1 MLKKIGLGTSALVL
15 SLGLAACSDDTEL
28 VQLEDKTVVETNERK
43 NVETYEL
50 DKIAHELVELTV
62 EQKGDTFYLNVLNKS
77 NVELHVF
84 PQDVYINDTM
94 GEVTVSDY
102 VVKADKRLPA
112 RMSFFET
119 EDDLFSDVYADLQTG
134 DVVGFTVSVSDE
146 EFTLNESI
154 EIEFTVK

>member
-15 SLGLAACSDDTEL
+15 SLGLAACSDEAEL
-28 VQLEDKTVVETNERK
+28 VQLEDKTVVETNEEVV
-43 NVETYEL
+43 VETYEL
-50 DKIAHELVELTV
+50 DKITHELVELTV

-94 GEVTVSDY
+94 SEVTVSDY
-102 VVKADKRLPA
+102 VVKVDKRLPA

-154 EIEFTVK
+154 KIEFTVK

>member
-1 MLKKIGLGTSALVL
+1 MLKKIGLGASALVL
-15 SLGLAACSDDTEL
+15 GLGLAACSDEAEL
-28 VQLEDKTVVETNERK
+28 VQLEDKTVVETNEDIA
-43 NVETYEL
+43 VETYEL

-134 DVVGFTVSVSDE
+134 DVVGFTVSASDE

>member
-134 DVVGFTVSVSDE
+134 DVVGFTVNVSDE
-146 EFTLNESI
+146 ELTLNESI

>member
-1 MLKKIGLGTSALVL
+1 MLKKIGLGVSALVL
-15 SLGLAACSDDTEL
+15 SLGLAACSDEAEL
-28 VQLEDKTVVETNERK
+28 VQLEDKTAVETNEDIA
-43 NVETYEL
+43 VETYEL

-84 PQDVYINDTM
+84 PQNVYINDTM

-112 RMSFFET
+112 RISFFES
-119 EDDLFSDVYADLQTG
+119 EDDLFNDVYADLQTG
-134 DVVGFTVSVSDE
+134 DVIGFTVSVSDE

>member
-1 MLKKIGLGTSALVL
+1 MLKKIGLGASALVL
-15 SLGLAACSDDTEL
+15 SLGLAACSDDVEL
-28 VQLEDKTVVETNERK
+28 VQLEDKTVVETNEEK

-77 NVELHVF
+77 NVEL
-84 PQDVYINDTM
+84 DVYPKDAYINDTM

-119 EDDLFSDVYADLQTG
+119 EDDLFNDVYADLQTG

-146 EFTLNESI
+146 EFTLSENI
-154 EIEFTVK
+154 EVKFTVK

>member
-15 SLGLAACSDDTEL
+15 SLGLAACSDDVEL
-28 VQLEDKTVVETNERK
+28 VQLDDKTVVETNEEK

-62 EQKGDTFYLNVLNKS
+62 EQKDDTFYLNVLNKS
-77 NVELHVF
+77 NVELDVF
-84 PQDVYINDTM
+84 PQDAYINDTM

-119 EDDLFSDVYADLQTG
+119 EDDLFNDVYADLQTG

-146 EFTLNESI
+146 EFTLSENI
-154 EIEFTVK
+154 EVEVTVK